1 MLFPIIG
8 AIIGVVA
15 GVFIPYTVSAS
26 YSIYV
31 AIAILAAFDSMLGGF
46 VAMMNKNFKL
56 LIFITGFFGNAILS
70 VLIVFL
76 GTKLGLDLYIAVGV
90 VFAIRIFQNFAIIR
104 RFLLNKWPKSDKIEK
119 NAQKKA

>member
-46 VAMMNKNFKL
+46 VAMMKKNFKL

-119 NAQKKA
+119 NAEKKA

>member
-119 NAQKKA
+119 NAEKKG

>member
-119 NAQKKA
+119 NAEKKA